1 MKPYNLKSLIGA
13 LAMAGALGVTGCQE
27 NDITVTPEFMIEGT
41 PESIEFTCA
50 ASGLTSDGYIKR
62 DPEDE
67 NDTNYARRFTVRA
80 NTSWHIDIDE
90 SSSDWLLVFPREGK
104 GDAYVAVAVN
114 ENTRFDPRSCNLTI
128 HIAGQDTP
136 FIIPVNQG
144 GAEASLQVPARVT
157 LTATGGQTNV
167 NIVSNISWTAEKVA
181 DEGSEWL
188 KLTGTE
194 ESYLTVETSA
204 RDVDEPR
211 TARVAVLCPQV
222 PEKNDTITFIQ
233 YGPSI
238 IMYEDFESL
247 NYPMSGDAYYSTTG
261 SQRMDA
267 WTDNELSNGWSCWTG
282 TAVVGGTASS
292 NSTVY
297 GVTIHGNSSAKL
309 GRTSVN
315 GNLASPRMAAIGDG
329 NTMDVKV
336 SFQACPYVA
345 TGTAKKSSAY
355 DTNRLYVFV
364 YGGGTIEGVNSSV
377 TIGEINHVYNGDW
390 ENTFHASDYP
400 DAETAAAAKKAWRK
414 AKPKADMPGKY
425 DAILYNLTN
434 YPNSKYTTIKFYDE
448 PLLND
453 VANHEFIIRGATA
466 NTQVVF
472 QAGEWND
479 TWSDVANTEIEI
491 VDLKGT
497 THTVPYAIKC
507 NRVFIDNVIVRDLN
521 AAQ

>member
-1 MKPYNLKSLIGA
+1 MALTGA
-13 LAMAGALGVTGCQE
+13 MWLTGCQ
-27 NDITVTPEFMIEGT
+27 DDDVVADPTFLIEGN
-41 PESIEFTCA
+41 PESFDFTCE
-50 ASGLTSDGYIKR
+50 ASGVTSEGYLKR
-62 DPEDE
+62 DPED
-67 NDTNYARRFTVRA
+67 DTDKNFARRFTIRT
-80 NTSWHIDIDE
+80 NSSWNIEIDDE
-90 SSSDWLLVFPREGK
+90 ASKWVMIFPKEGK
-104 GDAYVAVAVN
+104 GDAYVSLAVFAN
-114 ENTRFDPRSCNLTI
+114 ERFDSRSCDLTV
-128 HIAGQDTP
+128 HINGMETP
-136 FIIPVNQG
+136 VIIPVNQS
-144 GAEASLQVPARVT
+144 GAAAKLQVPSRVT
-157 LTATGGQTNV
+157 LTATGGQTNI
-167 NIVSNISWTAEKVA
+167 NIISNIGWNAEKVN

-188 KLTGTE
+188 NIIGTN
-194 ESYLTVETSA
+194 ESQITVETTA

-211 TARVAVLCPQV
+211 TARVAILCPQV

-247 NYPMSGDAYYSTTG
+247 NYPMNPDAYYSTTG
-261 SQRMDA
+261 SARMDA

-282 TAVVGGTASS
+282 TAVVGGSSSS

-315 GNLASPRMAAIGDG
+315 GNLASPRFAAIGEG

-336 SFQACPYVA
+336 TFQACPYVA
-345 TGTAKKSSAY
+345 TGSAKKSSAY
-355 DTNRLYVFV
+355 DSNRLYVFV
-364 YGGGTIEGVNSSV
+364 YGGGTIEGVNSSI

-400 DAETAAAAKKAWRK
+400 DAESAAAAKKAWRK

-425 DAILYNLTN
+425 DAILYTLDN
-434 YPNSKYTTIKFYDE
+434 YPNSKYVKAKFYDE

-466 NTQVVF
+466 HTQVVF
-472 QAGEWND
+472 QGGEWND
-479 TWSDVANTEIEI
+479 TWADVANSEINI
-491 VDLKGT
+491 VDLEGT

-521 AAQ
+521 AAH

>member
-1 MKPYNLKSLIGA
+1 MKQYNLKSLMGA
-13 LAMAGALGVTGCQE
+13 LALAGAMGVTGCSE
-27 NDITVTPEFMIEGT
+27 NDIAVTPEFMIEGT

-50 ASGLTSDGYIKR
+50 ASGLTSDGYLKR
-62 DPEDE
+62 DPDDDK
-67 NDTNYARRFTVRA
+67 DTNYARRFTFRS
-80 NTSWHIDIDE
+80 NSSWTIDIDE

-104 GDAYVAVAVN
+104 GDAYVAVAVT
-114 ENTRFDPRSCNLTI
+114 ENTRFDPRSTDLVINVN
-128 HIAGQDTP
+128 GKETP
-136 FIIPVNQG
+136 IVIPINQG
-144 GAEASLQVPARVT
+144 GAEAKLQVPSRVT
-157 LTATGGQTNV
+157 LTATGGKTNV
-167 NIVSNISWTAEKVA
+167 NIISNIGWTAEKVD
-181 DEGSEWL
+181 DEGAEWL
-188 KLTGTE
+188 NLVGTE
-194 ESYLTVETSA
+194 ETYLTVEATS

-247 NYPMSGDAYYSTTG
+247 NYPMNPDTYYSTSG
-261 SQRMDA
+261 SQRMDS

-282 TAVVGGTASS
+282 TAVVDGTSSS
-292 NSTVY
+292 NCTVY

-315 GNLASPRMAAIGDG
+315 GNLASPRLAAIGEG
-329 NTMDVKV
+329 NSMDVKV

-345 TGTAKKSSAY
+345 TGSAKKSSAY

-364 YGGGTIEGVNSSV
+364 YGGGTIENVNSSV
-377 TIGEINHVYNGDW
+377 TIGDIHHVYNGNW
-390 ENTFHASDYP
+390 ETPFHASDYP
-400 DAETAAAAKKAWRK
+400 DAEAAATAKKAWRK
-414 AKPKADMPGKY
+414 AAPKADMPGKY
-425 DAILYNLTN
+425 DAMLYELTN
-434 YPNSKYTTIKFYDE
+434 YPNSKYVTVKFYDE

-453 VANHEFIIRGATA
+453 AANHEFIVRGATA
-466 NTQVVF
+466 NTQIVF

-479 TWSDVANTEIEI
+479 TWSGAANVEIDI
-491 VDLKGT
+491 VDLEGT